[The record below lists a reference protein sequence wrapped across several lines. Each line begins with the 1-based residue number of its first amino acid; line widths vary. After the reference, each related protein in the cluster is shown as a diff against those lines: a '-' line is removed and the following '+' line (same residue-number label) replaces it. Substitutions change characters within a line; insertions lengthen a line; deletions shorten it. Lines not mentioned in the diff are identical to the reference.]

1 LTFGLRL
8 VRSPD
13 GRRHASLTVI
23 QFYAEKK
30 KLQLNMSI
38 FERALK
44 NNPPRK
50 NDKSRPQVK
59 RKKLAEVRTTRSRSG
74 GSQAAH

>member
-1 LTFGLRL
+1 LC
-8 VRSPD
+8 RSPD
-13 GRRHASLTVI
+13 GRRHSSLTVI

-30 KLQLNMSI
+30 KLNLNMSI

-50 NDKSRPQVK
+50 NEDGKQVK
-59 RKKLAEVRTTRSRSG
+59 RKKLVETRTTRSRSG
-74 GSQAAH
+74 PASQA